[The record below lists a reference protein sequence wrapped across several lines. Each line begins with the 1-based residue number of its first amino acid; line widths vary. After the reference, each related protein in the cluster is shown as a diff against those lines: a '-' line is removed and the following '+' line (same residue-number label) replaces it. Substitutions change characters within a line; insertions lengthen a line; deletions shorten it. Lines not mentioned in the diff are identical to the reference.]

1 MYLGT
6 FGRVIDDK
14 NRVIIPPKMRS
25 QLGSSF
31 YITISEDQT
40 LELRSESEFANFLG
54 KIEQNNAL
62 DPLVKAYKRYVLGNT
77 LNAEIDKIGRFTF
90 NEKHLLAAAIKKEVV
105 FVGIGSSIEL
115 WSKENYDAMQE
126 KQNSTSLEELTKAM
140 LKKGIKL

>member
-6 FGRVIDDK
+6 FTRLIDDK

-25 QLGSSF
+25 KLGSSF
-31 YITISEDQT
+31 YITISEENC
-40 LELRSESEFANFLG
+40 LEIRDEEEFSKFLG

-62 DPLVKAYKRYVLGNT
+62 DPLVKAYKRLIMGNT
-77 LNAEIDKIGRFTF
+77 LSVEIDKIGRFTF
-90 NEKHLLAAAIKKEVV
+90 NEKHFHAAAIKKEVV
-105 FVGIGSSIEL
+105 FVGIGSSIEI

-126 KQNSTSLEELTKAM
+126 KQNSTSLDQLTKEM